1 MEINKQ
7 ASKFTRRVENQRAE
21 NPSMAELL
29 RKHRVY
35 AHPNP
40 NPNPDPRANSS
51 FEPDPSPQ
59 YYRNRSKGR
68 PWKQKEGPHVAGL
81 KKEEEKENEEEM
93 IRKAAAILLSRA
105 WSSLSRDLCECC
117 SASLNSR
124 LITMAS
130 SNGKCFG
137 FVRGN
142 DCGLDFFEMTIG
154 NVHWSIF
161 FWNCQRGKEN
171 SVTCGKRFFA

>member
-1 MEINKQ
+1 
-7 ASKFTRRVENQRAE
+7 
-21 NPSMAELL
+21 MAELL

-40 NPNPDPRANSS
+40 NPNPDPRPNSS

-59 YYRNRSKGR
+59 YSRNSSKGR
-68 PWKQKEGPHVAGL
+68 SWKQKKEGPHVSGL
-81 KKEEEKENEEEM
+81 KKEEEEEEGEEQI

-105 WSSLSRDLCECC
+105 WPSLSLDLCECC

-130 SNGKCFG
+130 SSSFMGKCFG
-137 FVRGN
+137 FVRRNNWFG
-142 DCGLDFFEMTIG
+142 F
-154 NVHWSIF
+154 V
-161 FWNCQRGKEN
+161 
-171 SVTCGKRFFA
+171 